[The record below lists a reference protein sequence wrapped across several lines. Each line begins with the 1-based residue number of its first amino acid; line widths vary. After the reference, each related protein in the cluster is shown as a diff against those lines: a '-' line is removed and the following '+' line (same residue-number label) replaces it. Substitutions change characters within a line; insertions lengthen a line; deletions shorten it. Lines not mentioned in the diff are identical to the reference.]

1 MNAIQGARAL
11 RYGGPPRECPR
22 NISPIS
28 ILVSTSPATT
38 TLLIALI
45 SLFVLLQRWNCVVD
59 WSRRLPTLTICKRSS
74 LWCVDWSHIALVKPA
89 ARQLFSGRNAWSQI
103 TFFVRLNLSTYL
115 LSKVRSLQMRIGKF
129 PFKPELFNIES
140 QIGRRRLELAR
151 LS

>member
-38 TLLIALI
+38 TLLKDLI
-45 SLFVLLQRWNCVVD
+45 SLLVLLQWWNCVVD

-74 LWCVDWSHIALVKPA
+74 LWCVYWSHIALVTCSKA
-89 ARQLFSGRNAWSQI
+89 TLLLKKRLVADYLL
-103 TFFVRLNLSTYL
+103 VRLNLSTYL

>member
-45 SLFVLLQRWNCVVD
+45 SLFVLLQR
-59 WSRRLPTLTICKRSS
+59 
-74 LWCVDWSHIALVKPA
+74 
-89 ARQLFSGRNAWSQI
+89 
-103 TFFVRLNLSTYL
+103 
-115 LSKVRSLQMRIGKF
+115 
-129 PFKPELFNIES
+129 
-140 QIGRRRLELAR
+140 
-151 LS
+151 